1 MIGGTVQFEY
11 KARGRGGE
19 ALTGVIE
26 APSKEAVATQ
36 LTTQGVTPIQIL
48 AKSGVPTEKSSV
60 LERFRKRPPNIDD
73 LIFLSRQMYALM
85 KAGVPMLRSIGGLAE
100 SARNERLREV
110 LQKIRDDLESG
121 RTLSASLA
129 RHPRVFSSLYV
140 SIMQVGE
147 TTGQM
152 DDAFLQMAR
161 YLEQEK
167 HTRARIRQAMRY
179 PVIVLGAISIAIVII
194 NLMVIPAFA
203 QMFAN
208 ARLELPWATKLL
220 LAVSAF
226 FVNYWPHMLVGL
238 FGGIWLLRRYLRTA
252 RGAYRWDRLKLRLP
266 IIGPIVL
273 RSILARFSRAF
284 AISFKAGV
292 PLVAALT
299 TVSNAVDN
307 HFVGDKVRSMRNGI
321 ERGDSLTRTAA
332 ATGLFTTVILQMLS
346 VGEETGSVDAML
358 LEAADFYEREVD
370 YDLKYLSDAL
380 EPILIAGVG
389 VMVLIL
395 ALGVFL
401 PMWDMAQIARSGR

>member
-1 MIGGTVQFEY
+1 MQFEY

-346 VGEETGSVDAML
+346 VGEEAGSVDAML

>member
-1 MIGGTVQFEY
+1 MQFEY

-307 HFVGDKVRSMRNGI
+307 HFVGENVRSMRKGI
-321 ERGDSLTRTAA
+321 DRGDSLTLTAS
-332 ATGLFTTVILQMLS
+332 ATGLFTTLILQMLS
-346 VGEETGSVDAML
+346 LGEEAGSVDAML

>member
-1 MIGGTVQFEY
+1 MQFEY

>member
-1 MIGGTVQFEY
+1 MGGTVQFEY

-19 ALTGVIE
+19 ALAGVIE

-60 LERFRKRPPNIDD
+60 LERFRQRPPNIDD

-85 KAGVPMLRSIGGLAE
+85 KAGVPMLRSIGGLSE

-110 LQKIRDDLESG
+110 LRKIRDDLESG

-238 FGGIWLLRRYLRTA
+238 FGGIWLLKRYLRTA
-252 RGAYRWDRLKLRLP
+252 HGAYRWDRLKLRLP

>member
-1 MIGGTVQFEY
+1 MEFEY
-11 KARGRGGE
+11 KARGRTGE
-19 ALTGVIE
+19 ALTGVID

-36 LTTQGVTPIQIL
+36 LTNDGLTPIQIL
-48 AKSGVPTEKSSV
+48 AKVGTGTTKDNGAIQ
-60 LERFRKRPPNIDD
+60 RFRQRPPNIDD

-85 KAGVPMLRSIGGLAE
+85 KAGVPMLRAIGGLAE

-110 LQKIRDDLESG
+110 LRSIRDDLESG
-121 RTLSASLA
+121 RALSACLA
-129 RHPRVFSSLYV
+129 RHPKVFSSLYV

-152 DDAFLQMAR
+152 DEAFMQMAR

-179 PVIVLGAISIAIVII
+179 PVIVLGAIAIAMVII
-194 NLMVIPAFA
+194 NLFVIPAFA

-208 ARLELPWATKLL
+208 ARMELPWATKLL
-220 LAVSAF
+220 LGMSAF
-226 FVNYWPHMLVGL
+226 FVDYWLHLLVALIGGGL
-238 FGGIWLLRRYLRTA
+238 LLRHYLQTEH
-252 RGAYRWDRLKLRLP
+252 GAYRWDRIKLRFP

-292 PLVAALT
+292 PLVAALS
-299 TVSNAVDN
+299 TVANAVDN
-307 HFVGDKVRSMRNGI
+307 HFVGEKVRGMRNGI

-346 VGEETGSVDAML
+346 VGEETGSVDGML

-380 EPILIAGVG
+380 EPILIVAVG

-401 PMWDMAQIARSGR
+401 PMWEMAQLARSGS